1 MYFFLYLGRSPVWKM
16 VRQTFCWGVQ
26 FLPSNNQVCKKK
38 SPNIEIEFKGNAQLI
53 FLCNSQKSSVNVCFI
68 KILKSTVTKKVI
80 VCFYNLGEENFLKL
94 QILQYFQLPQWF
106 CLKSVKG
113 SQVTFWMN
121 CAFPL
126 TRIFGFQLAA
136 LALKMNHSVTHYV
149 IKISRKIPLNEL
161 NELIL

>member
-1 MYFFLYLGRSPVWKM
+1 M
-16 VRQTFCWGVQ
+16 VRQIFCWGVQ

-94 QILQYFQLPQWF
+94 QILQYFQLP
-106 CLKSVKG
+106 
-113 SQVTFWMN
+113 
-121 CAFPL
+121 
-126 TRIFGFQLAA
+126 
-136 LALKMNHSVTHYV
+136 
-149 IKISRKIPLNEL
+149 
-161 NELIL
+161 